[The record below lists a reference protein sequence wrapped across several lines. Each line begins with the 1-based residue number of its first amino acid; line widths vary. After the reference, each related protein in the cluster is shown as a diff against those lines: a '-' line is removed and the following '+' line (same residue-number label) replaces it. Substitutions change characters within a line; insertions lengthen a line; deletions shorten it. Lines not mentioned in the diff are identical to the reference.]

1 VSRDAELIAVA
12 KSGSSVVVAVSAG
25 TGAPVQVAPLGERP
39 RPVSPCWTEEGGFC
53 GEPLIAADS
62 ERVIVAA
69 RQGAD
74 LLLVET
80 RDGARTVRPMG
91 GLR

>member
-1 VSRDAELIAVA
+1 
-12 KSGSSVVVAVSAG
+12 
-25 TGAPVQVAPLGERP
+25 
-39 RPVSPCWTEEGGFC
+39 VSPCWTEEGGFC